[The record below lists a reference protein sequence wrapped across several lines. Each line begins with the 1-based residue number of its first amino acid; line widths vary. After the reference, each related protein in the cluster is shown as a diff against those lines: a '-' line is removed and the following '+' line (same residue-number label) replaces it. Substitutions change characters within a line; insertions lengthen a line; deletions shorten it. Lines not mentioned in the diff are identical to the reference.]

1 MRISAV
7 DGRNLSLDSPVVSRV
22 VQASALARAK
32 RAQRLGLYSIVHDL
46 ENELVNFDDHLTEGA
61 VACALSH
68 HAALQK
74 VANDSSADWGLIL
87 EDDVSL
93 VVPDVDR
100 SISTILEQLPAH
112 WSAVFLGYH
121 DKYGCP
127 HRRSA
132 NSSFRRF
139 DEWAEEEPGMPEV
152 EPVFEIHDH
161 NWGLYAWMV
170 KKEAARL
177 LVEELFPISSQVD
190 YAISRFLITQ
200 CGGVFSVHPDRLLF
214 FSPTSQEGQ
223 DSDIQTMRAEE
234 AVLEEFG
241 SWEAYLEAQREL
253 GLQVSGV
260 MERLRPSSYGEYD
273 AEDFEG
279 ALEDLLYPHAEEDV
293 EEVDQWFEGNFGEW
307 ADTGA
312 GGEKKRQRAEQ
323 EHKLD
328 DEISGE
334 ARLGRIRQDW
344 TFGPEE
350 QRDLHKDGGSFTIIG
365 QGGQSWLKSAKATRI
380 LMYPNYKD
388 ATLLKAFMETSMEA
402 ALSLSVGKKLLDMSW
417 LLRTLVVSEDLM

>member
-1 MRISAV
+1 MFVASIFTKCYISKAHS
-7 DGRNLSLDSPVVSRV
+7 NT
-22 VQASALARAK
+22 
-32 RAQRLGLYSIVHDL
+32 
-46 ENELVNFDDHLTEGA
+46 NELVNFDDHLTEGA

-68 HAALQK
+68 LAALQK

-121 DKYGCP
+121 NKYGCP

-139 DEWAEEEPGMPEV
+139 DDWAEEEPGMTEV

-234 AVLEEFG
+234 AVVEEFG
-241 SWEAYLEAQREL
+241 SWEAYLEAQR
-253 GLQVSGV
+253 
-260 MERLRPSSYGEYD
+260 PSSYGEYD
-273 AEDFEG
+273 AEVPVSEG
-279 ALEDLLYPHAEEDV
+279 MGAMSSKSVGADSAADSASPPSAQHFMISTAAAKLSEAFSGDDKKKKEKNKKKKSRKSSSTSPSEESGEAPEVDVAAAVGLPSKEFARSSKQSCLEDLSV
-293 EEVDQWFEGNFGEW
+293 
-307 ADTGA
+307 
-312 GGEKKRQRAEQ
+312 RQLACA
-323 EHKLD
+323 LSGVYAFMLPSD
-328 DEISGE
+328 MMEI
-334 ARLGRIRQDW
+334 
-344 TFGPEE
+344 
-350 QRDLHKDGGSFTIIG
+350 GGSYE
-365 QGGQSWLKSAKATRI
+365 SWQRLFVYR
-380 LMYPNYKD
+380 
-388 ATLLKAFMETSMEA
+388 E
-402 ALSLSVGKKLLDMSW
+402 G
-417 LLRTLVVSEDLM
+417 